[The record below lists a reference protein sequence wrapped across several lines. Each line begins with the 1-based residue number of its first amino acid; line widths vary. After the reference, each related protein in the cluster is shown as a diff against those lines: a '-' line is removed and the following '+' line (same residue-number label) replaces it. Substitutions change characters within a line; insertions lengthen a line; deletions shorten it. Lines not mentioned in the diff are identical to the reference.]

1 MRYNASGCFD
11 SSRCVTLR
19 RGVLIRLDALRCVL
33 MLASMRYVAY
43 WRLDTSRYVTLRLR
57 VLILLDALRYVLA
70 SRSAS
75 MRHVA
80 SW

>member
-1 MRYNASGCFD
+1 MR
-11 SSRCVTLR
+11 L
-19 RGVLIRLDALRCVL
+19 GVSIRLDALLCVL
-33 MLASMRYVAY
+33 MFASMRYVAY
-43 WRLDTSRYVTLRLR
+43 RRLDTSRYVTLRLR
-57 VLILLDALRYVLA
+57 VLIRLDALRCVLV